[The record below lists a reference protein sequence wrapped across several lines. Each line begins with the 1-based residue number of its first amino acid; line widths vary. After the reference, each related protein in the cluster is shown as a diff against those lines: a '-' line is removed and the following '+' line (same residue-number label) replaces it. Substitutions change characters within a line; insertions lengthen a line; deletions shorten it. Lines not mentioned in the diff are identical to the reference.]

1 NLPICPAW
9 PLSFPCPIQPTLPI
23 AQRTLW
29 RLFPS
34 RDPLITNWQ
43 RELKDGSPGRICLR
57 HQPSSVSFNNRSA
70 DRQTHAQALRLS
82 RIEGVEKAIETL
94 RIQPRTRI
102 SHCKQHVGRLSFG
115 QGFILEGAFLQFTGD
130 LSNSLRTYHQL
141 ARTLTPSTHG
151 LDGVD

>member
-1 NLPICPAW
+1 MVKRELEDAAFEQESDCGNPSWTACRACRYIPRG

-70 DRQTHAQALRLS
+70 DRQPHAQALRLS
-82 RIEGVEKAIETL
+82 RIKRIEKTVET
-94 RIQPRTRI
+94 
-102 SHCKQHVGRLSFG
+102 
-115 QGFILEGAFLQFTGD
+115 
-130 LSNSLRTYHQL
+130 
-141 ARTLTPSTHG
+141 
-151 LDGVD
+151 